1 MIESDILYFYSQIY
15 FFNILYFI
23 FRYNLPTFSMASKKN
38 TLLSFFTSNKKIRR
52 ENENN
57 ETEVSANFCEI

>member
-1 MIESDILYFYSQIY
+1 M
-15 FFNILYFI
+15 
-23 FRYNLPTFSMASKKN
+23 TSKKN

>member
-23 FRYNLPTFSMASKKN
+23 FQYNLPTFSMASKKN